1 MKTIKGVLSFIL
13 AVSLLTAC
21 KNATFKKTK
30 SGMPYKIIQGS
41 GGDSLKE
48 GGYFKAEILV
58 KIDDSVLY
66 STYKLGATAVV
77 PVRVRG
83 SYDPSELFSKLRVG
97 DSLYTVQMMDTI
109 INKNNGNI
117 DPRFKKGQRLIT
129 TFKILSFIK
138 DENEAMAESQKSQE
152 IMMAQQQ
159 KERVEA
165 LAKDPALA
173 KEVGEI
179 SSYLA
184 DKKINATKTGL
195 GTFVEIKEQ
204 GAGPQADS
212 GKYVSVKYT
221 GTTFEGQPFDSN
233 VIDSFKHKE
242 PLEFKVGDV
251 GPNGM
256 ITGFDE
262 GIRLLKKGGKARLYI
277 PSMLGYGAMQRSEV
291 LKPYTNL
298 IFDIELLDV
307 TDTLPKQPMPTMP
320 EQHPK

>member
-21 KNATFKKTK
+21 KNASFKKTK

-212 GKYVSVKYT
+212 G
-221 GTTFEGQPFDSN
+221 
-233 VIDSFKHKE
+233 
-242 PLEFKVGDV
+242 
-251 GPNGM
+251 
-256 ITGFDE
+256 
-262 GIRLLKKGGKARLYI
+262 
-277 PSMLGYGAMQRSEV
+277 
-291 LKPYTNL
+291 
-298 IFDIELLDV
+298 
-307 TDTLPKQPMPTMP
+307 
-320 EQHPK
+320 